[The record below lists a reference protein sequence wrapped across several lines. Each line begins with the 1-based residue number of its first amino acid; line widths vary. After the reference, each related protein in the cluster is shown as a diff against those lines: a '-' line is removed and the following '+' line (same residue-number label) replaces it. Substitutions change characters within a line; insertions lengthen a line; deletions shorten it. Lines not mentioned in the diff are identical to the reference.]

1 MIISRPVSVKNVTN
15 DNIIACFG
23 IIPYNKSMKKSW
35 LIIIIILIVVFFER
49 MVSLLSFFDD
59 KMELMTYDLR
69 AKIATDRG
77 PFKGKFKPADKKI
90 VLVVFDDFSRR
101 EISNNPQL
109 NIGAWPWRRDVWAG
123 VVDFIEKGEPKAILF
138 DLVFNELNENSWN
151 DRKFAQELRKNDNV
165 VLATTL
171 NDPKYLVDTLP
182 ESAKDALE
190 AANTGYM
197 PTKQSLN
204 VQIDNKK
211 LDDAITYYSHAPV
224 HDLYTEFNT
233 MGVVNKVVGVDSV
246 IRKNQP
252 LFKLIKGDET
262 YYMPSLAFAGFL
274 KYMGEDG
281 NIVVKKNKMLYK
293 GRVIP
298 LSGNGEVNI
307 SWHGL
312 GKNYSYIPISRLLLS
327 EDSEKYL
334 KPDFFKDK
342 IVIIG
347 TSEAGRDI
355 HPSSVSPSYMG
366 PESNATALDN
376 YINDTS
382 PGNAH
387 ARKFVSKLPKTLEA
401 ILVVFSCL
409 FIVFLGKISKNA
421 LVGFINSFVTILLYV
436 LFSIW
441 LFVNPQFRIWVPI
454 VIPLFYLSMTS
465 GVVFAFKFQKE
476 LAKRAS
482 MMNMIGKFVSP
493 KVLPTLLKNQ
503 DNLVLKNTK
512 KHITMM
518 FCDVKDFTT
527 LSEKCNPEELMDDL
541 NELFNV
547 IVNVIFDNNGTV
559 DKFIG
564 DCIMAYWGDP
574 IASEDDAFIA
584 VKTALEIK
592 KKVNELRIINARE
605 NKILFDIKI
614 GINTG
619 EALLGLAGSEKL
631 MSYTVMGDTVN
642 TASRLESSC
651 SKLGRDIL
659 ISKNTYDEA
668 KDKIIVLEAG
678 EIKLKG
684 KDIQIEVFEPI
695 GLVEGV
701 DTNVV
706 KDEIIIE
713 DD

>member
-1 MIISRPVSVKNVTN
+1 
-15 DNIIACFG
+15 
-23 IIPYNKSMKKSW
+23 MKKSW
-35 LIIIIILIVVFFER
+35 LILIIIIMVVFVER
-49 MVSLLSFFDD
+49 MVSILSLFDD
-59 KMELMTYDLR
+59 RLELLTYDLR

-77 PFKGKFKPADKKI
+77 PFKGRFKPADKKI
-90 VLVVFDDFSRR
+90 VLVIFDDFSRR
-101 EISNNPQL
+101 EISKNPQL
-109 NIGAWPWRRDVWAG
+109 NIGSWPWRRDAWAG
-123 VVDFIEKGEPKAILF
+123 VVSFIEKGEPKAILF
-138 DLVFNELNENSWN
+138 DLVFNELNDNSWN
-151 DRKFAQELRKNDNV
+151 DRKFAQELRKHNNV

-182 ESAKDALE
+182 ESAKADLVE
-190 AANTGYM
+190 GNSSYM
-197 PTKQSLN
+197 PAPKSLN
-204 VQIDNKK
+204 VLIDNKNI
-211 LDDAITYYSHAPV
+211 DDAITYYSHAPV
-224 HDLYTEFNT
+224 HNLYTEFNT

-281 NIVVKKNKMLYK
+281 DIVVKNNKLFYK
-293 GRVIP
+293 GRIIP
-298 LSGNGEVNI
+298 LNENGEVNI

-327 EDSEKYL
+327 EENDKYV
-334 KPDFFKDK
+334 KPEFFKDK
-342 IVIIG
+342 IVVIG

-355 HPSSVSPSYMG
+355 HPSAVSPSYMG
-366 PESNATALDN
+366 PESNATVLDN
-376 YINDTS
+376 FINDTN
-382 PGNAH
+382 PENQG
-387 ARKFVSKLPKTLEA
+387 ARKFVSRMPKIFEA
-401 ILVVFSCL
+401 LLVILSCA

-421 LVGFINSFVTILLYV
+421 LVGFINSFATIILYV
-436 LFSIW
+436 LMSIW

-518 FCDVKDFTT
+518 FCDVKDFTS

-574 IASEDDAFIA
+574 IACEDDAFIA

-605 NKILFDIKI
+605 NKILFDVKI

-631 MSYTVMGDTVN
+631 MSYTIMGDTVN

-651 SKLGRDIL
+651 SKMGRDIL

-668 KDKIIVLEAG
+668 KGKIIVLEAG
-678 EIKLKG
+678 TIKLKG
-684 KDIQIEVFEPI
+684 KDEQIEVFEPI
-695 GLVEGV
+695 GLAEGV
-701 DTNVV
+701 DTSVV
-706 KDEIIIE
+706 KDEIILK